1 VSLPSTNLLSAIN
14 PIASFNSIFSY

>member
-1 VSLPSTNLLSAIN
+1 VSLPSTNFLSAIN